1 LEEIRE
7 KVIEVL
13 KGIIDPE
20 LKMNLVDAGLIRDV
34 EVEGG
39 VVRIRISF
47 TTPFCPLANFLIF
60 SIRRAVEKVE
70 GLTLSTAEAGRFLL
84 LRCSSIGCS
93 SPF

>member
-7 KVIEVL
+7 KVIEAL

-39 VVRIRISF
+39 VVRIKISF

-60 SIRRAVEKVE
+60 SIRRAVEKIE
-70 GLTLSTAEAGRFLL
+70 GVKSVDIEVIF
-84 LRCSSIGCS
+84 
-93 SPF
+93 

>member
-7 KVIEVL
+7 KVIEAL

-39 VVRIRISF
+39 AVRIKISF

-60 SIRRAVEKVE
+60 SIRKAVEKVE
-70 GLTLSTAEAGRFLL
+70 GVKSVDIEVIF
-84 LRCSSIGCS
+84 
-93 SPF
+93 

>member
-1 LEEIRE
+1 MEEIRE
-7 KVIEVL
+7 KVVEAL

-39 VVRIRISF
+39 VVRIKISF

-60 SIRRAVEKVE
+60 SIRRAVEKIE
-70 GLTLSTAEAGRFLL
+70 GVKSVDIEVIF
-84 LRCSSIGCS
+84 
-93 SPF
+93 

>member
-1 LEEIRE
+1 MEEIRE
-7 KVIEVL
+7 KVIEAL

-39 VVRIRISF
+39 VVRIKISF

-60 SIRRAVEKVE
+60 SIRRAVEKIE
-70 GLTLSTAEAGRFLL
+70 GVKSVDIEVIF
-84 LRCSSIGCS
+84 
-93 SPF
+93 

>member
-7 KVIEVL
+7 KVIEAL

-39 VVRIRISF
+39 VVRIKISF
-47 TTPFCPLANFLIF
+47 TTSFCPLANFLIF
-60 SIRRAVEKVE
+60 SIRRAVEKIE
-70 GLTLSTAEAGRFLL
+70 GVKSVDIEVIF
-84 LRCSSIGCS
+84 
-93 SPF
+93 